1 MNTTKLASIKILSL
15 SLIIFIFITLDVY
28 AQQRSVPSSLQ
39 FRLGD
44 RIIRVAEQGE
54 LADTVNVWGD
64 INSPGRYLIPR
75 NTTLPKLISYAFGPF
90 NLRDRQTNL
99 DWSKLRIEVNISNY
113 NKEQGY
119 EEITNF
125 EFRYNEPLPVEM
137 RTFDLKNNQI
147 ISLQVKRKPAFID
160 YVQVVAPVISILA
173 TSILLIEN
181 FTDDN

>member
-1 MNTTKLASIKILSL
+1 MNVI
-15 SLIIFIFITLDVY
+15 SLIRTLSFTCILFLFVSLDIY
-28 AQQRSVPSSLQ
+28 AQQRSVPASLQ
-39 FRLGD
+39 FRLGE

-54 LADTVNVWGD
+54 LADSVNVWGD
-64 INSPGRYLIPR
+64 INSPGRYLIPK
-75 NTTLPKLISYAFGPF
+75 NTTLPQLISYAFGPF

-113 NKEQGY
+113 NVSEGY

-147 ISLQVKRKPAFID
+147 VSLQVKRKPAFID
-160 YVQVVAPVISILA
+160 YVQLVAPVISVLA

-181 FTDDN
+181 LSDNN